1 VYTPDSAGERR
12 LWGTDGITHSTTKD
26 MIATCIVQEKDLVFG
41 QDSLD
46 ISTELKLCDVDQQT
60 CDDDERLA

>member
-1 VYTPDSAGERR
+1 
-12 LWGTDGITHSTTKD
+12 
-26 MIATCIVQEKDLVFG
+26 MMATCIVQEKDLVFG
-41 QDSLD
+41 QESLD